1 MLSSQVFEP
10 FQTPAQ
16 PFLSLICKM
25 TKRRWT
31 ADATTVPHY
40 SEYLSTPYWRQ
51 ERQKTTARE
60 ECEPRSRAEP
70 KLKREMDEQ
79 LHKHNGRFR
88 IHRVETQTEPQ
99 KSGRRGEQQLP
110 QQRPK
115 KATHNTP
122 KTPVWWP
129 VRTTQA
135 EHNCEGSRLTSVL
148 QNYCLIS
155 ISVTVFQYVVK
166 TFKCSCCAINLMSV
180 QDEQG
185 TSQTPLTS

>member
-1 MLSSQVFEP
+1 M
-10 FQTPAQ
+10 
-16 PFLSLICKM
+16 
-25 TKRRWT
+25 RRQYRII
-31 ADATTVPHY
+31 P
-40 SEYLSTPYWRQ
+40 EYLSTPYWRQ

-122 KTPVWWP
+122 KTPVSDLSGRP
-129 VRTTQA
+129 KL
-135 EHNCEGSRLTSVL
+135 N
-148 QNYCLIS
+148 LI
-155 ISVTVFQYVVK
+155 VKEVVWHLSCK
-166 TFKCSCCAINLMSV
+166 TIV
-180 QDEQG
+180 
-185 TSQTPLTS
+185 